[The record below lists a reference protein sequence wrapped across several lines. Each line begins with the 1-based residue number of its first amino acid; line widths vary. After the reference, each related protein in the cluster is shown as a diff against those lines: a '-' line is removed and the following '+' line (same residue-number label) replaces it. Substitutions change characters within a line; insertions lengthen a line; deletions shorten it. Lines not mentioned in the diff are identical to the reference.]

1 MGRPDGHD
9 EAERVEERRTTA
21 AAPPAIYPRPKAQTV
36 PEVSLAPLVFS
47 IVITATWPMLL
58 FFFTFAVAAVT
69 RNLFIGYYLV
79 VALAIS
85 APFMGAWAFRRPL
98 LRMLYFLIDASL
110 IYLWFHFGAGN
121 IFS

>member
-1 MGRPDGHD
+1 MGSPDGHD
-9 EAERVEERRTTA
+9 EAERVSEKGSAIE
-21 AAPPAIYPRPKAQTV
+21 PPPSIYPRPKRDSL
-36 PEVSLAPLVFS
+36 PEVRVTPLIFS

-58 FFFTFAVAAVT
+58 FFITFTVAAIT
-69 RNLFIGYYLV
+69 KNLFIGYYMV
-79 VALAIS
+79 IALAIS

-110 IYLWFHFGAGN
+110 IYLWFHFGTGN